1 MKKLLTLD
9 DLYQFYS
16 QRNESCL
23 FSAKENHTELYV
35 QVPAQLTIN
44 KEQKD
49 DTMFFGITRCFHI
62 GENRNKTSVIKDAA
76 IKAMKC
82 LAYKPVLANFCE
94 IKDENGEI
102 VKDFTN
108 HDQKQNPDGTTT
120 YYEKQVGCFTADEPY
135 IEEYDGKS
143 FVYAF
148 IAIPKEY
155 TPTYDILNRKGGTK
169 VSVELKVNALEYNSR
184 SKILELT
191 DIDVMGLTLLGVNPK
206 TGKEVGE
213 GMQGARLDILDFNSQ
228 NNSLFSNY
236 NSKMFELQD
245 RLEKLESAC
254 FNNNSMKGGDT
265 GMNKILFD
273 ELLIKYNKKVEDITF
288 DYENMSDEE
297 LTAEFAKMFDDNDT
311 GDTGNNGE
319 GTTENPTES
328 STGSKD
334 GDSDGD
340 EPEPTDP
347 DEDPDETPK
356 HNNDDDVP
364 PKKKT
369 FSVGFNG
376 EIKTFELSCN
386 EKISALQQ
394 LVNATYSDE
403 DNAFYGVT
411 VYDNSVVMSDYWNNR
426 HFRQTY
432 AQDGDN
438 FILTGD
444 RVEVFVNYLTKE
456 QEKEL
461 ANMKSSY
468 SELVE
473 YKTNV
478 ENEKTH
484 AEKEA
489 ILTDEKYS
497 VLYQKNDKG
506 EFENEAY
513 AKLYA
518 EMDNYSIEDLS
529 KELKA
534 VFSDYV
540 TSVGTYSV
548 KEPETKSFKKISFG
562 AMVKKPKKR
571 YGNLFAD

>member
-49 DTMFFGITRCFHI
+49 VTMFFGITRCFHI

-135 IEEYDGKS
+135 IEEYDGKP

-319 GTTENPTES
+319 GATENPTEP
-328 STGSKD
+328 STGSTD
-334 GDSDGD
+334 GDNGD
-340 EPEPTDP
+340 PEPTEPTNDP
-347 DEDPDETPK
+347 EETPK
-356 HNNDDDVP
+356 HKNDDDVP
-364 PKKKT
+364 LKKKT
-369 FSVGFNG
+369 FSISFNG
-376 EIKTFELSCN
+376 ETKTFELSCN

-403 DNAFYGVT
+403 DNTFYGVT
-411 VYDNSVVMSDYWNNR
+411 VYDDSVVMSDYWNNK

-432 AQDGDN
+432 TQDGDN

-456 QEKEL
+456 QEEEL
-461 ANMKSSY
+461 ANIKSSY

-473 YKTNV
+473 YKTNI
-478 ENEKTH
+478 ENEKAH

-489 ILTDEKYS
+489 VLTEEKYS

-518 EMDNYSIEDLS
+518 EMDNYSVEDLS

-540 TSVGTYSV
+540 TSVGTYSA
-548 KEPETKSFKKISFG
+548 KEPETKPFKKISFG
-562 AMVKKPKKR
+562 TMVTKPKKR

>member
-16 QRNESCL
+16 ERNENCL
-23 FSAKENHTELYV
+23 FSAKENDTELYV
-35 QVPAQLTIN
+35 QVPAQLSIN
-44 KEQKD
+44 KEQND
-49 DTMFFGITRCFHI
+49 DTMFFGITRCFHV
-62 GENRNKTSVIKDAA
+62 GENRNKTSVTMDAA
-76 IKAMKC
+76 TKAMKC

-94 IKDENGEI
+94 TKDENGEI

-120 YYEKQVGCFTADEPY
+120 YYEKQVGCFTADKPY
-135 IEEYDGKS
+135 IEDYEGKP

-148 IAIPKEY
+148 VAIPKEY
-155 TPTYDILNRKGGTK
+155 TPTYDVLNRKGGTK
-169 VSVELKVNALEYNSR
+169 VSVELRVNALEYNSR
-184 SKILELT
+184 SKILDLT
-191 DIDVMGLTLLGVNPK
+191 DIDVMGLTLLGVNPR
-206 TGKEVGE
+206 TGRNIEE
-213 GMQGARLDILDFNSQ
+213 GMKGAKLDILDFNAQS
-228 NNSLFSNY
+228 NSLFSNY
-236 NSKMFELQD
+236 DSKMFELQD

-254 FNNNSMKGGDT
+254 FNNNSTKGGDI
-265 GMNKILFD
+265 GMNKTLFE
-273 ELLIKYNKKVEDITF
+273 ELLTKYGKTTEDITF
-288 DYENMSDEE
+288 EYENMSDEE
-297 LTAEFAKMFDDNDT
+297 LTAEFAKLFDGDNT
-311 GDTGNNGE
+311 GDEGATGTPAE
-319 GTTENPTES
+319 P
-328 STGSKD
+328 STGSTD
-334 GDSDGD
+334 GDGDGSK
-340 EPEPTDP
+340 PKDP
-347 DEDPDETPK
+347 VSPAEDPEETPK
-356 HNNDDDVP
+356 HKNDDDVP

-376 EIKTFELSCN
+376 ETKTFELSCN

-403 DNAFYGVT
+403 DNTFYGVT
-411 VYDNSVVMSDYWNNR
+411 VYNDSVVMSDYWNNR

-438 FILTGD
+438 FMLTGD

-456 QEKEL
+456 QEEEL

-473 YKTNV
+473 YKTNA
-478 ENEKTH
+478 ENEKVH
-484 AEKEA
+484 AEKEIVLA
-489 ILTDEKYS
+489 DEKYS

-518 EMDNYSIEDLS
+518 EMDNYSVEDLT

-540 TSVGTYSV
+540 TSVGNYSA
-548 KEPETKSFKKISFG
+548 KEPEVKSSKKISFG
-562 AMVKKPKKR
+562 AMVSKPKKR
-571 YGNLFAD
+571 YGNLFNN